1 MCRTSAE
8 NPVLLCGGVRAKP
21 RTDFIETA
29 SPSPA
34 VSVLLQTVT
43 INTESGALGT
53 PSPSN
58 YPEVSR
64 KNSHVNITRKN
75 WGRGG
80 EWALSCVK
88 AYYKAVRFKTVW
100 QQIKRRVRKNAHQS
114 TYTWNYTVVH
124 LRTTATA
131 REPRA
136 RAVTLLSERSA
147 LRQTWRVR
155 SVQPTVLPPH
165 STALC
170 TPRESKSSTRGN
182 DSVDRRGCCHEN
194 TAHCFTENGLF
205 WVGRMHFKIIKNC
218 M

>member
-58 YPEVSR
+58 NPEVSR
-64 KNSHVNITRKN
+64 KNSHVNITRKT

-80 EWALSCVK
+80 E
-88 AYYKAVRFKTVW
+88 
-100 QQIKRRVRKNAHQS
+100 
-114 TYTWNYTVVH
+114 
-124 LRTTATA
+124 
-131 REPRA
+131 
-136 RAVTLLSERSA
+136 
-147 LRQTWRVR
+147 
-155 SVQPTVLPPH
+155 
-165 STALC
+165 
-170 TPRESKSSTRGN
+170 
-182 DSVDRRGCCHEN
+182 
-194 TAHCFTENGLF
+194 
-205 WVGRMHFKIIKNC
+205 
-218 M
+218 